1 VKLPEFLKRIQ
12 ESLGLD
18 PFEARRSATSILGA
32 LFARLTP
39 DEARHLAA
47 QLPHQLRD
55 RYVVKRG
62 FDRLSAGGLVRR
74 VADDLDLDED
84 EAIRRIQRVFR
95 VVREAVSPGAVEHAL
110 DQMPQDLQS
119 LLT

>member
-1 VKLPEFLKRIQ
+1 MKLPEFLKRIQ

-18 PFEARRSATSILGA
+18 PFEARRTAQSVLGA

-62 FDRLSAGGLVRR
+62 FDRLSAAGLIRR
-74 VADDLDLDED
+74 VADDLDVAED
-84 EAIRRIQRVFR
+84 EAVRRIQRVFR

-110 DQMPQDLQS
+110 DQFPTDLQG
-119 LLT
+119 LLA